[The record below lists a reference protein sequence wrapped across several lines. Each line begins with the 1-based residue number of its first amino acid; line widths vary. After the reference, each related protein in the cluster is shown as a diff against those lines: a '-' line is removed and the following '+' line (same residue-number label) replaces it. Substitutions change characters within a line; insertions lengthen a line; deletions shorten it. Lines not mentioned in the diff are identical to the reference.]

1 MSDAVF
7 TPEGDVLIP
16 SEHARGPW
24 DAGSMHGGAP
34 AALVARAIEQLETP
48 VPMRCVR
55 LAYEFVSAVP
65 LQPVIATARIT
76 RGGKRL
82 ALVEA
87 SLATTDG
94 SEVLRARGTLL
105 RSGDVDLPAAAT
117 PPDPPVPGPDE
128 ARSGHWTGGDETAG
142 FHLTAVEL
150 RFARGD
156 WGRGPALGWFR
167 LAMPLVAG
175 EAATPLQRAVAFA
188 DFGNGLSRTLDFRTH
203 LFVNTDLT
211 VHLHR
216 EPEGEWVG
224 VDARTD
230 LDATGAGQAT
240 SILCDERGRLGV
252 AAQSLFVDGR

>member
-7 TPEGDVLIP
+7 TPEGEVFIP

-24 DAGSMHGGAP
+24 DARAMHGGAP
-34 AALVARAIEQLETP
+34 AALIAGAIERLETP

-55 LAYEFVSAVP
+55 LALEFASAVP
-65 LQPVIATARIT
+65 LQPVTATARIT

-82 ALVEA
+82 SLVEA

-94 SEVLRARGTLL
+94 TEVLRARGTLL
-105 RSGDVDLPAAAT
+105 RIGDVRLPAAAI
-117 PPDPPVPGPDE
+117 PPDPPVPGPEDGRVAE
-128 ARSGHWTGGDETAG
+128 WAGGDETTG
-142 FHLTAVEL
+142 FHLTAIEL

-156 WGRGPALGWFR
+156 WGHGPALGWFR

-175 EAATPLQRAVAFA
+175 EGVTPLQRAVAFA
-188 DFGNGLSRTLDFRTH
+188 DFGNGLSRALDFRTH

-216 EPEGEWVG
+216 EPVGEWIG

-230 LDATGAGQAT
+230 LDNTGVGQAT
-240 SILCDERGRLGV
+240 SILRDERGRLGV
-252 AAQSLFVDGR
+252 GAQSLFVDER